1 LCIVCN
7 AIGYNHNYLNG
18 PGSSLAFN
26 DPLSSWGTSSSNAK
40 NEDSFNSQESPS
52 LFKDATSSST
62 TLNFNEGDNIII
74 PSENGVTYRGL
85 GGNDAYII
93 STNTTEPNSKIEI
106 VDTSGDNIIQLI
118 NGLVISKSLF
128 TSDAIRLTLSDGST
142 VTINGADKFSFELS
156 GNLTNGSLGDKKTFS
171 EFAKYMGLEAL
182 PLSGSDEG
190 NKNITIQSNLDNEEA
205 QKEEADTT
213 TSTSKSRVLQKDL
226 SNLPLKNF
234 DKIQSN
240 QKIEINLKDFF
251 SVPKV
256 SPTGSTDLSLLSNL
270 EDTNVIILEKTDTY
284 ATLSLKENIEGM
296 EVLDLNFLN
305 IDEGSLEIS
314 QHYYNAYYRV
324 IEDPPDQGYNYYW
337 RDADKSYN
345 FFELKDNIL
354 SLYAGNYI
362 KETDMPNSYAEYTEA
377 QFYYTYID
385 AKTGA
390 VEKPGEKNNNWYPTE
405 NFKVKLSY
413 TSEGIEKEYIVS
425 LDSVFNA
432 ADEISTYKDKINS
445 IPSYS
450 SIEFEIQDNSHPF
463 FTRDQI
469 LLDGSKLSLKGGVDN
484 GEVFSVYIKVRA
496 SAINSD
502 GFEYTNP
509 KDGYKD
515 LELTIMMTDDDYIK
529 TQSSKILES
538 KDSETSI
545 SIIEDNPGD
554 ILLDLSDF
562 NIDPGT
568 AKIKNVTINHLE
580 DYKLFEPNISKTFYI
595 DDNVLKFTEGTLYDY
610 DSDNLSWINH
620 IKNGTDANYNQYGY
634 AWMENGFTSDVR
646 DNDFEITFIYKSN
659 NEEFEHIVKIVEY
672 ENTTYGSA
680 FSSDYILTYSNEI
693 TNNVFINALNTD
705 KRLPH
710 LKSEKESYLMKETE
724 WSNYETTI
732 TYSFLDP
739 NKEEF
744 HALGGLGDNRYFTPY
759 NDKDTAHSY
768 NDIGKNMIRGILEK
782 TSEIFKIT
790 FEEVDTDIA
799 QIKFSLYTTTS
810 KNGAS
815 NYANYPSNIPGDH
828 VLVGDESTFKDASWV
843 SINPNG
849 RIYSVA
855 VHELGHNLGLSHPF
869 SGFSIGTEYADSY
882 YANELFTVMSYAAFW
897 SKDFN
902 IYELEPES
910 GKYSSYVE
918 SISGITKKTYFGSED
933 KYAIAQENWGRD
945 DILTLGYMYGLR
957 DNYNNNDS
965 IYIFHEEENIFT
977 TIHDMGGYDTIDLS
991 NYSWNMEID
1000 LNPGGVSEVGT
1011 NQERLHWNS
1020 SEGEKTGDVFI
1031 LSWETVIEK
1040 YTGSS
1045 GSNLVTLNN
1054 KISNTVDLSIS
1065 KNTNTI
1071 KKAIPTDVIFGS
1083 PNDDYVHVTISN
1095 LEEINESISIDGAAD
1110 FDWLVIEAPVKLN
1123 SLENIDNIEVS
1134 KNNDKALVAL
1144 KENIKGME
1152 VLDLNFLNIDEGSL
1166 KISEY
1171 YYNAYGRVI
1180 EDPPIPGYDYYWWD
1194 TDTNFILFELKDNI
1208 LSLYGDNYINETG
1221 LSIDYLEYTEA
1232 QIYFKYTNDKGEINQ
1247 GWYPT
1252 ENFKVKLSYTSE
1264 GIEKEYI
1271 VEIDSIYNNDSPYS
1285 DYFDPEEDLNL
1296 DFNLTDL
1303 LTHFDNIENFDFTNN
1318 EKNTIT
1324 ITEDTFQLSNKTKI
1338 KGDEN
1343 DEISL
1348 PQGAEQTSY
1357 DDLYLYYS
1365 LNEVEIAISVDL
1377 LLI

>member
-1 LCIVCN
+1 MCGICN
-7 AIGYNHNYLNG
+7 KIGMRHEDLN
-18 PGSSLAFN
+18 LQE
-26 DPLSSWGTSSSNAK
+26 SSSIPPIYKA
-40 NEDSFNSQESPS
+40 
-52 LFKDATSSST
+52 AASSSS

-128 TSDAIRLTLSDGST
+128 TSDAMRLTLSDGSV
-142 VTINGADKFSFELS
+142 VTINGADKFTFELS

-182 PLSGSDEG
+182 PSSGSDEG

-205 QKEEADTT
+205 QKEEADTST
-213 TSTSKSRVLQKDL
+213 ATSKSRVLQKDL

-251 SVPKV
+251 SIPEV

-270 EDTNVIILEKTDTY
+270 EDTNVIILEKTNSR
-284 ATLSLKENIEGM
+284 AALSLKENIIGM

-305 IDEGSLEIS
+305 IDEGSLKIS
-314 QHYYNAYYRV
+314 EHYYNAYYKV
-324 IEDPPDQGYNYYW
+324 IEDPPVEGYDYYW
-337 RDADKSYN
+337 RDADTN
-345 FFELKDNIL
+345 FIFFELKDNIL
-354 SLYAGNYI
+354 SLYGDNYI
-362 KETDMPNSYAEYTEA
+362 NETGLSSDDLEYTEA
-377 QFYYTYID
+377 QFYYKYTND
-385 AKTGA
+385 K
-390 VEKPGEKNNNWYPTE
+390 GEISQSWMASE

-413 TSEGIEKEYIVS
+413 KSKGIEKEYIVS

-432 ADEISTYKDKINS
+432 ADDISTYKDKINS

-484 GEVFSVYIKVRA
+484 GEVFPVYLKVRA

-502 GFEYTNP
+502 DFEYTNP
-509 KDGYKD
+509 EDGYKD

-580 DYKLFEPNISKTFYI
+580 DYKPFEPNISKTFYI
-595 DDNVLKFTEGTLYDY
+595 DENVLKFTEGTLYDY

-620 IKNGTDANYNQYGY
+620 IKNGTDANNTQYGY
-634 AWMENGFTSDVR
+634 TWMDNGFTSDVR
-646 DNDFEITFIYKSN
+646 DNDFEITFTYNSN

-693 TNNVFINALNTD
+693 TNNVFINALNID
-705 KRLPH
+705 RRLPH
-710 LKSEKESYLMKETE
+710 LKSEKESYLMKESE
-724 WSNYETTI
+724 WNNYETTI

-744 HALGGLGDNRYFTPY
+744 HYLGDFKDTLYFNPY
-759 NDKDTAHSY
+759 NYTDTAHSY
-768 NDIGKNMIRGILEK
+768 NDIAKNMIRGILEK

-799 QIKFSLYTTTS
+799 QIKFSLYTSTS
-810 KNGAS
+810 KNGVS
-815 NYANYPSNIPGDH
+815 NYASYPSNSPGDH

-849 RIYSVA
+849 IIYSVA

-869 SGFSIGTEYADSY
+869 DGFSIGREYADSY
-882 YANELFTVMSYAAFW
+882 YANELFTVMAYATFW
-897 SKDFN
+897 SKDLN

-910 GKYSSYVE
+910 GEYSSYVD
-918 SISGITKKTYFGSED
+918 SISGITKED
-933 KYAIAQENWGRD
+933 YYGPRTEYVIAQENWGRD

-957 DNYNNNDS
+957 DNYNNDDS

-1020 SEGEKTGDVFI
+1020 SEGEKTGDVFT

-1040 YTGSS
+1040 YIGSS
-1045 GSNLVTLNN
+1045 GSNLVILNN

-1065 KNTNTI
+1065 KNSNTI

-1095 LEEINESISIDGAAD
+1095 LEEINDSINIDGGED
-1110 FDWLVIEAPVKLN
+1110 FDWLVIHAPVREATLDVTV
-1123 SLENIDNIEVS
+1123 IVS
-1134 KNNDKALVAL
+1134 KDNDKALVAL

-1166 KISEY
+1166 KISEH
-1171 YYNAYGRVI
+1171 YYNAYYKVI
-1180 EDPPIPGYDYYWWD
+1180 EDPPIEGYDYLWWPVHK
-1194 TDTNFILFELKDNI
+1194 NFIFFELKDNI
-1208 LSLYGDNYINETG
+1208 LSLYGDNYIKETG
-1221 LSIDYLEYTEA
+1221 LSSDDLEFTEA
-1232 QIYFKYTNDKGEINQ
+1232 QIYYSYIDDRGEIIQGNQ

-1252 ENFKVKLSYTSE
+1252 EDFKVKLSYTSE

-1271 VEIDSIYNNDSPYS
+1271 VEIDSIYNNKTPYS
-1285 DYFDPEEDLNL
+1285 EYFEPEEDLNL
-1296 DFNLTDL
+1296 DFNLKDL
-1303 LTHFDNIENFDFTNN
+1303 SAHFDNFEGFDFTNT
-1318 EKNTIT
+1318 EKNKIT
-1324 ITEDTFQLSNKTKI
+1324 VIENDFVSGIKI
-1338 KGDEN
+1338 KGDSN
-1343 DEISL
+1343 DEVSL
-1348 PQGAEQTSY
+1348 PEDAVQLNS

-1365 LNEVEIAISVDL
+1365 LNEVEIGISVDL
-1377 LLI
+1377 ILV